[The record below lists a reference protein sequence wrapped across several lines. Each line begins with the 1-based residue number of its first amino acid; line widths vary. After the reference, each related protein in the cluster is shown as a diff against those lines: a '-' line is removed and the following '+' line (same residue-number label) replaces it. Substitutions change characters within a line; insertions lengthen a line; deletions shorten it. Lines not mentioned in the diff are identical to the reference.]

1 MTETVFPK
9 ALLDRLRPEAV
20 SALVGWLAHESCYE
34 TKGLFEIGAGY
45 VAKLRW
51 ERTCGYH
58 LGRNGIFAP
67 EEIAQHWNSIVDFT
81 DAEHPTV
88 MNDSLDAVQRIMAD
102 DRRD

>member
-1 MTETVFPK
+1 
-9 ALLDRLRPEAV
+9 
-20 SALVGWLAHESCYE
+20 
-34 TKGLFEIGAGY
+34 
-45 VAKLRW
+45 
-51 ERTCGYH
+51 